1 MNGGLKINF
10 MVQRLIEWSLRNRLI
25 VLLLAA
31 GVLGWGFYSVRQNPI
46 DAIPDLSENQVIV
59 FTEWPGRS
67 PQIMEDQVT
76 YPLVSNLQGI
86 PRVKNV
92 RGTSMFGMSFVY
104 IIFDDDVD
112 VYWAR
117 TRVLERLSYAQRLL
131 PAEVVPALGPDG
143 TGVGHVFW
151 YTLDAKGMDLGE
163 QRALQ
168 DWYVKLGLQTVPGV
182 AEVASFGG
190 FEKQYQVVVD
200 PLKLQ
205 YYQLSM
211 TDVARAV
218 KANNNDVGGRKFD
231 RGDMSFI
238 IRGLGYIKNREDLE
252 NIAVA
257 TNRGVPVRLK
267 DIGSV
272 QMGGD
277 LRLGIF
283 DQNGQGEVVGGIVVM
298 RYGENADRVIAA
310 VKQKMADL
318 QRGLPS
324 GVSFHVAYDRSGLI
338 KAAVGNV
345 KEKLVDELIIVT
357 VIVLLFLLD
366 FRSAL
371 SIIIQIPI
379 TIATSFI
386 LLNALGLSSNIM
398 SLTGIALAIGVIV
411 DNGIIMS
418 ENAYRHLSE
427 EQHRLGGGPLANAT
441 RMDIIRRACIQVSRG
456 VFFSTVII
464 VASFLPVFLLTGQEG
479 KLFHPLAYTKTF
491 ILMVDAVLVVTL
503 APVMISVFMR
513 GRFKREGF
521 NPVNRLLERVYE
533 RVIRACMRRRWVTL
547 GLNVLA
553 LAVCVPLVLSLGRE
567 FMPPLDEGTILFMP
581 VTLPDVSNAE
591 IKRLLQVQDK
601 IIASEP
607 EVANVLG
614 KAGRANTA
622 TDNSPISMVETI
634 VLLKPKAQWRPGVT
648 RDSIIRELNSKLQIP
663 GVTNGW
669 TQPIINRINML
680 STGIRTDVG
689 VKVYGQNLDTI
700 NSLAQRI
707 RKSLDGIP
715 GVKDLYV
722 DPITGGK
729 YLDITVKREE
739 IGRYGLSVDD
749 VNAVVETALG
759 GMRLTTTIEGRQRFS
774 VNARFGQDFRDN
786 LTALRGLQ
794 VATPSMGP
802 IPLES
807 VADIQLTEGPPMINS
822 ENAALR
828 GTVLFN
834 VRDRDLAGTVK
845 EARGRL
851 DKELKGLPKG
861 YYIEWSG
868 EYENLIR
875 SERTLTWI
883 LPVVLLIIFGAMYFA
898 FRSAREAFFSLV
910 SIPFALIGGALM
922 IYFWGVNLSVAVAVG
937 FIALFGLAVE
947 TGIVMVI
954 YLNDAMLQLVAAR
967 GNSREAISRKDLR
980 EAVISGAAKRLRP
993 KLMTVSVSLFALIP
1007 ILWSNGVGSDVM
1019 KPIVLP
1025 MIGGVLTSATHILLV
1040 TPLIFL
1046 MTKEFELKKFGRIE
1060 VLDTKQ

>member
-1 MNGGLKINF
+1 MYTC
-10 MVQRLIEWSLRNRLI
+10 MVQRLIEWSLRNRLV
-25 VLLLAA
+25 VLLVAA
-31 GVLGWGFYSVRQNPI
+31 GLLGWGFYSVRQNPI

-59 FTEWPGRS
+59 FTEWSGRS

-86 PRVKNV
+86 PKVKNV

-117 TRVLERLSYAQRLL
+117 SRVLERLSYAQRLL
-131 PAEVVPALGPDG
+131 PADVVPTLGPDG

-151 YTLDAKGMDLGE
+151 YTLDAKGMDLGD

-168 DWYVKLGLQTVPGV
+168 DWYVKLALQTVPGV

-200 PLKLQ
+200 PVKLQ

-211 TDVARAV
+211 MDVARAV

-231 RGDMSFI
+231 QGDMSYI
-238 IRGLGYIKNREDLE
+238 IRGLGYVRSREDLE

-257 TNRGVPVRLK
+257 SSKGIPIRVK
-267 DIGSV
+267 DIGAV

-283 DQNGQGEVVGGIVVM
+283 DRNGQEEAVGGIVVM
-298 RYGENADRVIAA
+298 RYGENADKVIEA
-310 VKQKMADL
+310 VKKKMADV
-318 QRGLPS
+318 QRGLPA
-324 GVSFHVAYDRSGLI
+324 GVSFRVAYDRSELI
-338 KAAVGNV
+338 EAAVGNV
-345 KEKLVDELIIVT
+345 KGKLIEEMIIVSL
-357 VIVLLFLLD
+357 IVLLFLLD
-366 FRSAL
+366 FRSAV
-371 SIIIQIPI
+371 SILIQIPI
-379 TIATSFI
+379 SIATSFI
-386 LLNALGLSSNIM
+386 LLNAFGLSSNIM

-418 ENAYRHLSE
+418 ENAYRHLAE
-427 EQHRLGGGPLANAT
+427 EQAAMAGSGARLSGASRL
-441 RMDIIRRACIQVSRG
+441 DIIRRACIQVSRG

-464 VASFLPVFLLTGQEG
+464 ITSFLPVFLLTGQEG

-491 ILMVDAVLVVTL
+491 ILLVDAVLVVTL
-503 APVMISVFMR
+503 APVLISFFMR
-513 GRFKREGF
+513 GRFRREGT
-521 NPVNRLLERVYE
+521 NPINRVLERIYE
-533 RVIRACMRRRWVTL
+533 RVVRACMRVRWVTL
-547 GLNVLA
+547 GVNVLA

-601 IIASEP
+601 IIAAQP

-634 VLLKPKAQWRPGVT
+634 VLLKPRTQWRPGVT
-648 RDSIIRELNSKLQIP
+648 KDSIIRELNSKLQIP

-700 NSLAQRI
+700 NTFAQQIRLA
-707 RKSLDGIP
+707 LNGVP

-729 YLDITVKREE
+729 YLDITVRREE

-749 VNAVVETALG
+749 VNGVIESALG
-759 GMRLTTTIEGRQRFS
+759 GMKLTTTVEGRQRFS
-774 VNARFGQDFRDN
+774 VSARYGQDFRDN
-786 LTALRGLQ
+786 LTALRRLQ
-794 VATPSMGP
+794 VPTSSMGP
-802 IPLES
+802 VPLEA

-845 EARGRL
+845 EAQQRL
-851 DKELKGLPKG
+851 DKTLTGLSKG

-898 FRSAREAFFSLV
+898 FRSAREAFFSLI

-922 IYFWGVNLSVAVAVG
+922 VYFWGVNLSVAVAVG

-947 TGIVMVI
+947 TGIVMLI
-954 YLNDAMLQLVAAR
+954 YLNDAMAQLVAAK
-967 GNSREAISRKDLR
+967 GNSREALSRADLR
-980 EAVISGAAKRLRP
+980 EAVIAGAAKRLRP

-1046 MTKEFELKKFGRIE
+1046 MTKEYELRKYGRIE
-1060 VLDTKQ
+1060 IMEAKH